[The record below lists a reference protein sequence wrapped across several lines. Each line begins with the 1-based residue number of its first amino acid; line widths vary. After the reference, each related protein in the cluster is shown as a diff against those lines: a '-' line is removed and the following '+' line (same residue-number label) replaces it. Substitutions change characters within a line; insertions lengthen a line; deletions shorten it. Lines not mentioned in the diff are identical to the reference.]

1 MPTNWQF
8 LPRTFF
14 KYFTYLHLASFMAP
28 IAIFSLSDT
37 MTHKQITRKEITVQD
52 VSLVFPATVT
62 FYAGFFN
69 NLNGYLDI
77 VLQRQES

>member
-1 MPTNWQF
+1 
-8 LPRTFF
+8 
-14 KYFTYLHLASFMAP
+14 
-28 IAIFSLSDT
+28 

-52 VSLVFPATVT
+52 VSLVFPVTVT
-62 FYAGFFN
+62 FYAGFFFY

>member
-1 MPTNWQF
+1 
-8 LPRTFF
+8 
-14 KYFTYLHLASFMAP
+14 
-28 IAIFSLSDT
+28 
-37 MTHKQITRKEITVQD
+37 MTHKQITRKEITVHD

-62 FYAGFFN
+62 FYAGFFY